1 MKADI
6 YEIFNSVQGEGPYL
20 GTRQLFVRFVGC
32 PLSCIYCDTEEARKS
47 CNKVKVDFTNTT
59 YEEVNPLT
67 ATKLQKIIRNL
78 WTSST
83 KHVTLT
89 GGEPLLYPE
98 FILELSSM
106 CEKPFYLETNAIFW
120 RHARQIKDVIDV
132 AACDVKL
139 PEHKSSEDYV
149 SLLNDELKTIKLFND
164 FGVAVFVKMIIMKET
179 SKESL
184 IPVLIT
190 LCKIN
195 PDLLLVLQPVTP
207 SNKVHAPPSNQQL
220 FELMDLAGNYLS
232 HIRLIPQMHKK
243 LKLK

>member
-1 MKADI
+1 VNADI
-6 YEIFNSVQGEGPYL
+6 YEIFNSVQGEGPYV
-20 GTRQLFVRFVGC
+20 GTRQLFIRFASC
-32 PLSCIYCDTEEARKS
+32 PLSCVYCDTPEARKS
-47 CNKVKVDFTNTT
+47 CNKVKIDIKGTI

-67 ATKLQKIIRNL
+67 TTELQKIIRNL

-83 KHVTLT
+83 KYVTLT
-89 GGEPLLYPE
+89 GGEPLLYPD

-120 RHARQIKDVIDV
+120 RHAEQIKDVIDV

-139 PEHKSSEDYV
+139 PEHKSSENYL

-164 FGVAVFVKMIIMKET
+164 FGVTVFVKMIIMKET
-179 SKESL
+179 RKRSL
-184 IPVLIT
+184 IPPLIT
-190 LCKIN
+190 LSKIN

-207 SNKVHAPPSNQQL
+207 SNKDQVPPSNQQL

>member
-1 MKADI
+1 VNADI
-6 YEIFNSVQGEGPYL
+6 YEIFNSVQGEGLYV
-20 GTRQLFVRFVGC
+20 GTRQLFVRFANC
-32 PLSCIYCDTEEARKS
+32 PLSCVYCDTWEARER
-47 CNKVKVDFTNTT
+47 CAKVKIDFKGAI

-67 ATKLQKIIRNL
+67 STELLKIVRNL

-89 GGEPLLYPE
+89 GGEPLLYPD

-120 RHARQIKDVIDV
+120 RHAQQIKDVIDV

-139 PEHKSSEDYV
+139 PEHKSSADYL

-164 FGVAVFVKMIIMKET
+164 FGVTVFVKMIIMKET
-179 SKESL
+179 CKESL
-184 IPVLIT
+184 IPPLVALS
-190 LCKIN
+190 KIN
-195 PDLLLVLQPVTP
+195 PDLLLVLQPVT
-207 SNKVHAPPSNQQL
+207 SLNKGQIPPSNQQL
-220 FELMDLAGNYLS
+220 LELMDLAGNYLS
-232 HIRLIPQMHKK
+232 YIRLIPQMHKK